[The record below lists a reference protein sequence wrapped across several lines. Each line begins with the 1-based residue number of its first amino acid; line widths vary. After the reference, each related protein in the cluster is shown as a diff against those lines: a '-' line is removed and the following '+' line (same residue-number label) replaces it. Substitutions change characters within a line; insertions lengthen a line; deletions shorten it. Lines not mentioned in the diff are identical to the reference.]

1 MSDEKN
7 NNSKEQEIEENTA
20 DEKDEKSK
28 KGSIGDKI
36 PNSNDGSL
44 ADESV
49 QDYKDMKN
57 AAATV
62 KGFSDK
68 VPTKNK
74 DDVGE
79 SETTEETAE
88 GSSEAVD
95 SSSDDGEQSQDQ
107 SNDPEGS
114 EDEEKRL
121 RDIQDNAPPEPFDNE
136 PGDGSDGSSGDQD
149 TSQGQDGPSSSPES
163 QTKQMKDG
171 SDVPASEPGGAAS
184 DASENG
190 QQPNGSDSGS
200 GASTTDSDS
209 SNSSA
214 GQDGGA
220 RSDAGSGATESG
232 AEPGATQGADASG
245 AAGTSDASSNGTDGP
260 SASTDQTGASGASS
274 NGNGQGGAVIADS
287 DEKKDASSEQGDTSE
302 GSESDTSDSAPENSS
317 DRSSNS
323 LASRSK
329 KDRDA
334 LYKKYGTQNDK
345 KRNSGRSTTSTREG
359 SSTRKTGNQAR
370 GRTGSAAKNANASAR
385 QGAMNISQ
393 QSAQRAASMSRA
405 AESMSS
411 RGPFSAALKLA
422 KATPVGRTV
431 LSVVLIACLIFVSLF
446 TVVFTYALPTSIFET
461 AQTYVEEFEAEAYAS
476 DGEIHW
482 AKFVAG
488 IKVAG
493 SMVGDALSEIGD
505 KIMSW
510 ITGDDNS
517 ANKDNDGKDI
527 ETSSSDAQEL
537 RVTQQEEAE
546 KATLTDKIEATQK
559 KVNTRTE
566 DVCDAVRGTKS
577 EIKKA
582 VEEHYNADGKYD
594 DFDVTVTATPYRL
607 SKEGAVAIMG
617 LYMVQE
623 GGSLDDV
630 KLSSLMKWL
639 GYYDGFESERLEF
652 NVLGADC
659 KVKTWQG
666 TFLPQYL
673 HEQKDQEE
681 DMYKKAKTEFAD
693 YQTAAADLI
702 IEADVP
708 EMEELSVF
716 ETEVTDEDGNVTTVG
731 RVTVNIKVQPRELED
746 IADLMGMW
754 IGDLNKRQE
763 YMPSNLSVNMIDSGG
778 SGGTYGYGNYE
789 WIEGGDLIG
798 WTPQHNLLE
807 PFIGDPLQCTWYA
820 ADRLL
825 QLYRDTNGE
834 YGADLTG
841 LHMGNG
847 GEWSKN
853 ARAYGFKVDNIAEA
867 GKAACFVPGQT
878 QYHTGDPWAISPIYG
893 HVAIVEKVNP
903 DGSIVVSEFWGSYE
917 DGIVH
922 FSVFTKE
929 TASQIDYIDFTE
941 RT

>member
-1 MSDEKN
+1 MSDENKN
-7 NNSKEQEIEENTA
+7 NSNEQEIEENA
-20 DEKDEKSK
+20 SEEKDEKSK
-28 KGSIGDKI
+28 KSSIGDKL

-74 DDVGE
+74 DDAGE

-88 GSSEAVD
+88 RSSEAVD
-95 SSSDDGEQSQDQ
+95 SSSDDGEQSENQG
-107 SNDPEGS
+107 NEPESAGN
-114 EDEEKRL
+114 EEKRL
-121 RDIQDNAPPEPFDNE
+121 RDIQDNASPEPFDNE
-136 PGDGSDGSSGDQD
+136 PGDGSNEGSDDQD
-149 TSQGQDGPSSSPES
+149 PTQGQDGQNSSPES
-163 QTKQMKDG
+163 QSRQMKDG
-171 SDVPASEPGGAAS
+171 SDVPASELGGTAS
-184 DASENG
+184 NADENG
-190 QQPNGSDSGS
+190 QQSGGSDPES
-200 GASTTDSDS
+200 GASATDGDN
-209 SNSSA
+209 SNTSA

-220 RSDAGSGATESG
+220 QSDAGSGATESG
-232 AEPGATQGADASG
+232 AEPGAAQG
-245 AAGTSDASSNGTDGP
+245 AAGTSDASSNEANGS
-260 SASTDQTGASGASS
+260 SASTDQTDASGASS
-274 NGNGQGGAVIADS
+274 KGNDQGGVVIVDG
-287 DEKKDASSEQGDTSE
+287 DEQKDASSEQGDTSE

-323 LASRSK
+323 LASRTK

-510 ITGDDNS
+510 LTGDDNS

-527 ETSSSDAQEL
+527 ESSSSDAQEL

-566 DVCDAVRGTKS
+566 DVCDAVRGTED
-577 EIKKA
+577 EIEKL
-582 VEEHYNADGKYD
+582 VEEYYNSDGKYD
-594 DFDVTVTATPYRL
+594 DFDVNVNVTRYKL

-639 GYYDGFESERLEF
+639 GYYDGFQSERLEF

-659 KVKTWQG
+659 EVKTWQG

-693 YQTAAADLI
+693 YQTGAADLMI
-702 IEADVP
+702 VADVP
-708 EMEELSVF
+708 EMDELSVF
-716 ETEVTDEDGNVTTVG
+716 ESEVTDEDGNTQTVG
-731 RVTVNIKVQPRELED
+731 RVTVNVKVQPRELED

-754 IGDLNKRQE
+754 IGDLSKRQE
-763 YMPSNLSVNMIDSGG
+763 YMPSNLSVNMIDTGASGSYGTG
-778 SGGTYGYGNYE
+778 SYE
-789 WIEGGDLIG
+789 WLEGGELIG
-798 WTPQHNLLE
+798 YTPHHDLYSA
-807 PFIGDPLQCTWYA
+807 FIGWPGQCTWYA
-820 ADRLL
+820 ADRLY
-825 QLYRDTNGE
+825 QLYVETNGE
-834 YGADLTG
+834 YGIDLTQYG
-841 LHMGNG
+841 AMGHG
-847 GEWSKN
+847 GQWA
-853 ARAYGFKVDNIAEA
+853 ARAAALGYKVDSVAEA
-867 GKAACFVPGQT
+867 GKAACFVPGVT
-878 QYHTGDPWAISPIYG
+878 QNHPGDAWQPFDAQCG
-893 HVAIVEKVNP
+893 HIAIVEKVNP
-903 DGSIVVSEFWGSYE
+903 DGSIVVSEMWGHNVDYDVKFSY
-917 DGIVH
+917 
-922 FSVFTKE
+922 FTKE
-929 TASQIDYIDFTE
+929 TAATILYIDFTE
-941 RT
+941 KS